1 MDCKRCSLGDWAVTD
16 GHQQL
21 RSRRV
26 SRYFRSGWEITA
38 FKGKKHREEQEGF
51 LTNFRK
57 IWALN
62 TSTSLAGSS
71 CLCPTLHVLQV
82 RTPKRQP
89 LLTYLLSLFWLDPGC
104 LTPDIFSLVLSMS
117 LRMRIGLHRV
127 RILLGI
133 FYNLPAKSPP
143 SAILSTFSISK
154 PKLWVATREIPH
166 QHWTGTTDNHVS
178 PQIGPVTFP
187 DKLLISLYTVPFPV
201 PHNCYV
207 RSCYFFPI
215 PHFTL
220 SFLNSH
226 FLDLWFHLQEKTEF
240 SHETETSSCSLD
252 FPGGSDGKASAYN
265 AGDVGLIPGLGRFP
279 GEGNGN
285 PLQYSF
291 LENPIDRGTW

>member
-226 FLDLWFHLQEKTEF
+226 FLDLWFHFT
-240 SHETETSSCSLD
+240 
-252 FPGGSDGKASAYN
+252 GKN
-265 AGDVGLIPGLGRFP
+265 RVLPWDR
-279 GEGNGN
+279 N
-285 PLQYSF
+285 F
-291 LENPIDRGTW
+291 LMFTWLPWWLRW